1 MDYAQAMQFIK
12 STEKFGRRLGLENIT
27 RLTEYL
33 GHPENSLKFVHVA
46 GTNGKGSTCAM
57 IARVLIEAGIKRGF
71 IFRHTLRTSMN
82 ACS

>member
-1 MDYAQAMQFIK
+1 
-12 STEKFGRRLGLENIT
+12 
-27 RLTEYL
+27 
-33 GHPENSLKFVHVA
+33 
-46 GTNGKGSTCAM
+46 M